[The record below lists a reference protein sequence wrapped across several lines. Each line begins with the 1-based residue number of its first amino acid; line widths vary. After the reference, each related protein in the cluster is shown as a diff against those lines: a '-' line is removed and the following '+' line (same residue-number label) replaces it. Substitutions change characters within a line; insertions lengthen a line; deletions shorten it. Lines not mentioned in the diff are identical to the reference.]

1 MALNESVCVYF
12 HARLRYMLEGEKGK
26 RYDKEKSL
34 ETVVVSRLFWWT
46 IQDLNLD
53 LISIAL
59 FYMSKNGGIGIKTC
73 IKFAG

>member
-46 IQDLNLD
+46 IQDLNL
-53 LISIAL
+53 
-59 FYMSKNGGIGIKTC
+59 
-73 IKFAG
+73 